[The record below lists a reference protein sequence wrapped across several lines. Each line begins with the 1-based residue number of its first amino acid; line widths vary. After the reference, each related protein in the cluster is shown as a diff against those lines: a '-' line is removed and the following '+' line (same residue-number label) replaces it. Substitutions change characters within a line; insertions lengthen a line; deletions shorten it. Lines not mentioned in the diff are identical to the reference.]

1 MKFQQ
6 DSADITTKVVS
17 THFRHQCGWQCREH
31 HSRTV
36 SNWDLYRYRDV
47 SDCLSYRLYHTNTH
61 SQTYSHTVHKTYM
74 PRMFSYRQTLM
85 LQLQKLTEAT
95 VPKCCIGI
103 QHESQNLYSQS
114 REPHL
119 VMHKC
124 IPACAG
130 VDGCISNLCL
140 HAFRIIT

>member
-1 MKFQQ
+1 M
-6 DSADITTKVVS
+6 S

-31 HSRTV
+31 YSRTV

-61 SQTYSHTVHKTYM
+61 SQTYSHTVHKTYITYM

-103 QHESQNLYSQS
+103 QHDSQNLHSFLRQPYNGSGN
-114 REPHL
+114 EMLPHCLRSKQTAFLL
-119 VMHKC
+119 VS
-124 IPACAG
+124 A
-130 VDGCISNLCL
+130 
-140 HAFRIIT
+140 